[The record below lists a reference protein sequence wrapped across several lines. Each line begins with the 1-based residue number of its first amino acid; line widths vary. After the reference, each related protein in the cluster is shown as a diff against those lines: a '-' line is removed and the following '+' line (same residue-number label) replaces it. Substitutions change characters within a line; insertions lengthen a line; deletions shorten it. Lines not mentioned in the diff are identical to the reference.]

1 MCDTSNAM
9 LSAVGVLLAL
19 VHRQRTG
26 EGQELW
32 TSLHD
37 GGMVFTSDVWLDESG
52 APWPGRPELDIE
64 QQGLWPGYRIY
75 RCQDGVWLCVAAV
88 GNKAWDALLAATG
101 VAGGDGAELAAVF
114 GSRPALAW
122 SRELDAAGVPNE
134 LVVDSFEGRTV
145 LHDDDNVRLGLVAS
159 YDHPEFGP
167 MRQFGALWQFS
178 DTPVQIGGPP
188 PLVGQHSREVLR
200 AAGFADG
207 DIDALIESGVV
218 VG

>member
-9 LSAVGVLLAL
+9 LSAVGVLLAV

-26 EGQELW
+26 QGQELW

-52 APWPGRPELDIE
+52 TPWPGRAQLDAG
-64 QQGLWPGYRIY
+64 QHGLGPGYRIY

-88 GNKAWDALLAATG
+88 GEKAWAALVAATG
-101 VAGGDGAELAAVF
+101 GEGGEADLEAAF
-114 GSRPALAW
+114 ASRPALAW

-134 LVVDSFEGRTV
+134 LVVDTFEGRTV

-159 YDHPEFGP
+159 YDHPEWGP

-200 AAGFADG
+200 SAGFADG
-207 DIDALIESGVV
+207 DIDALVACGVV
-218 VG
+218 VAI